1 MEYFTDANGWIGV
14 GLGLLIFYMGYI
26 KGVSKARALAPHIID
41 STIQNLIDNGF
52 IKTRKT
58 LKNGKWEEDILR
70 HDEEV

>member
-1 MEYFTDANGWIGV
+1 MEYFSDMNGWIGV
-14 GLGLLIFYMGYI
+14 GIGLLIFLLGYM
-26 KGVSKARALAPHIID
+26 KGVKKARSLAPHIID

-70 HDEEV
+70 YDEEV

>member
-26 KGVSKARALAPHIID
+26 KGVSKARALAPHII
-41 STIQNLIDNGF
+41 
-52 IKTRKT
+52 
-58 LKNGKWEEDILR
+58 EDILR